1 MPTRN
6 IALTEAQDNFVG
18 ELVSTGRYQSASEV
32 MRDGLRLLGDAMAR
46 REAELADIRNGILE
60 GLGQAQRGE
69 SINGEAAIDEAF
81 RRARDKHGL

>member
-18 ELVSTGRYQSASEV
+18 ELISSGRYQSASEV
-32 MRDGLRLLGDAMAR
+32 LRDGLRLLGDAMAR
-46 REAELADIRNGILE
+46 REAELADIRNGIAE
-60 GLGQAQRGE
+60 GLGQERRGE
-69 SINGEAAIDEAF
+69 LIDGEAAIDEAF

>member
-69 SINGEAAIDEAF
+69 LIDGETAIDEAF